1 LSRRDPPRYRG
12 GEGEPLVLLHGG
24 AGTWRLWRPVIPLLE
39 PHHDVLAPTLLGH
52 WGGPPLPDEGPVTID
67 HFVDEIEREMNAAGF
82 ETAHVA
88 GGSLGGWLA
97 LEIAKRGRAR
107 SVVAIAPGGGW
118 EKGSLEWRRIEAM
131 YRFLTW
137 GARLTARRPEWFSTR
152 PRLRKLLYWHHFA
165 HPERIPADD
174 CAHMIRGAAACP
186 VAELAEGARDYGG
199 ARDLDRIRCPVLLAF
214 PETDRV
220 LPRRR
225 YGQPLIN
232 ALPHAEVID
241 LPGVGHAPMYDDPEL
256 VARTILGFTERARRS
271 AGPSLSTVN

>member
-1 LSRRDPPRYRG
+1 LSR
-12 GEGEPLVLLHGG
+12 EPLVLLHGG
-24 AGTWRLWRPVIPLLE
+24 AATGRIWGPVIPFLE
-39 PHHDVLAPTLLGH
+39 PHHEVLAPTLLGH
-52 WGGPPLPDEGPVTID
+52 LGGPELPAEGLVSIDHTID
-67 HFVDEIEREMNAAGF
+67 AIEREMDAAGF

-118 EKGSLEWRRIEAM
+118 EKGSFEWLRIEAM
-131 YRFLTW
+131 YRFLTF
-137 GARLTARRPEWFSTR
+137 GARLIAPRAEWFSSR

-165 HPERIPADD
+165 HPERIPAAE
-174 CAHMIRGAAACP
+174 CADLIRGAAACD
-186 VAELAEGARDYGG
+186 VARLAEGAREYGG

-214 PETDRV
+214 PETDHV

-225 YGQPLIN
+225 YGQRLID
-232 ALPHAEVID
+232 ALPRAEIVD

-256 VARTILGFTERARRS
+256 VARTILDFTQTRVPALQ
-271 AGPSLSTVN
+271 A